1 MLGHQFSNNVTNNFV
16 LPTSIFCH
24 QQLVFGICD
33 KKIFSILNS
42 IAMLGYHHFPKFL
55 TRHLK
60 CMREPIRSMIWIV
73 YQSAASDRLPEC
85 TNQVARISFTLWKSQ
100 IIAKK
105 LLVANAIRNQMDLT
119 RAINSVAVEDTKN
132 KQKQQQNQFGR
143 RVDLNGVAV

>member
-1 MLGHQFSNNVTNNFV
+1 
-16 LPTSIFCH
+16 
-24 QQLVFGICD
+24 
-33 KKIFSILNS
+33 
-42 IAMLGYHHFPKFL
+42 MLGYHHFPKFL

-132 KQKQQQNQFGR
+132 KQKQQQNQFGK
-143 RVDLNGVAV
+143 RVDSNGVAVLNVIQEKSPQKYLLVNERKWFKKIILEGLNSTLSR